1 MIFLVRT
8 IVVQTTVQLGDPESI
23 LVPLGIVL
31 LAWTVLSV
39 NPRPSARGA
48 LLLTG
53 LSGRRRRH
61 QRAVSTGL
69 CAMLFPGIYGAL
81 L

>member
-31 LAWTVLSV
+31 LAWTGLSV

-53 LSGRRRRH
+53 SLGG
-61 QRAVSTGL
+61 AVATDV
-69 CAMLFPGIYGAL
+69 L
-81 L
+81 LV